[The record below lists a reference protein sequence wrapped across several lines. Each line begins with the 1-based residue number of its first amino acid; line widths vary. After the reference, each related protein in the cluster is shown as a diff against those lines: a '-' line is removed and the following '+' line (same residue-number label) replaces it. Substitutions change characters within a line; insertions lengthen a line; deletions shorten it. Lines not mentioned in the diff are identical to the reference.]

1 MESDYV
7 IDRFLLSM
15 ELENHA
21 SSYTLRSYASDLA
34 QFAEFLQQQQ
44 IPGFA
49 AVSYVSVRMFLA
61 GLHGRQYSKRTIAR
75 KLSALRSFYSYL
87 LKEGQIETN
96 PLEEVK
102 SPKLDKPLPKFL
114 YLDQML
120 GLLSKPDAST
130 EFGQRDK
137 AIFETLYGSGIRVA
151 ELVGM
156 DVPSV
161 RLDLGMALVFGKGGK
176 ERWVPLGEHAV
187 ESLRV
192 YMNAGRNAL
201 LSAGNG
207 PATEALFLNRDGTRL
222 SDRSVRRILD
232 KYVATMADINR
243 ISPHTLRHTFATH
256 LLEAGADLRTVQELL
271 GHEHLS
277 TTQVY
282 THVTRDHLQ
291 SVYNRAHPRA

>member
-1 MESDYV
+1 MESAQW
-7 IDRFLLSM
+7 IDRFLLS
-15 ELENHA
+15 LEIESNA
-21 SSYTLRSYASDLA
+21 SPYTLRHYASDLA
-34 QFAEFLQQQQ
+34 QFGEFLQQQR
-44 IPGFA
+44 IHGFA

-61 GLHGRQYSKRTIAR
+61 GLHGKKYAKRTISR
-75 KLSALRSFYSYL
+75 KLSALRSFYSFL
-87 LKEGQIETN
+87 LKEGLVESN
-96 PLEEVK
+96 PMQEVR

-114 YLDQML
+114 YLDQTL
-120 GLLSKPDAST
+120 QLLSKPDAST
-130 EFGQRDK
+130 AFGQRDK
-137 AIFETLYGSGIRVA
+137 AMFETLYGSGIRVS

-156 DVPSV
+156 NVGSV
-161 RLDLGMALVFGKGGK
+161 RLDLGMALVFGKGAK

-192 YMNAGRNAL
+192 YIETGRSQL
-201 LSAGNG
+201 LNPRTGAS
-207 PATEALFLNRDGTRL
+207 TEALFLNRDGTRL

-232 KYVATMADINR
+232 KYVATMAEINR

-282 THVTRDHLQ
+282 THVTKDHLQ